1 MATAL
6 EAAPVGASGV
16 PRPARW
22 LLVGAPNVGKSA
34 LFGRLTGVYS
44 TVSNYPGTSV
54 EIVHGRA
61 ILAGVRA
68 DVVDTPGMHTL
79 LAVTE
84 EERVARR
91 ALLADAD
98 TTVIHIV
105 DAAHLESSLPLTL
118 QLIALGHPLVVACKL
133 MDEARRRGTAPARC
147 RAGGGAAGR

>member
-1 MATAL
+1 MATVL
-6 EAAPVGASGV
+6 EAAPVGASRA

-22 LLVGAPNVGKSA
+22 LLGGAPNVGKSA

-61 ILAGVRA
+61 TLAGVRA

-84 EERVARR
+84 EERGARR
-91 ALLADAD
+91 
-98 TTVIHIV
+98 
-105 DAAHLESSLPLTL
+105 
-118 QLIALGHPLVVACKL
+118 G
-133 MDEARRRGTAPARC
+133 AR
-147 RAGGGAAGR
+147 GAAAPPGTP